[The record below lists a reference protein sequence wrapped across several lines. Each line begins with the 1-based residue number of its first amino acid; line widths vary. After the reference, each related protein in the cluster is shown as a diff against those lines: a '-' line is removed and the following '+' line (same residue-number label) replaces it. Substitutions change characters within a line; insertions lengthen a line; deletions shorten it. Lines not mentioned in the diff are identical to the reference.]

1 MIVFIVLHDF
11 HEIVTSSTSY
21 LLFDLCHVKA
31 LALAP
36 LNIKPKETVYAHHV
50 SLNETHHVLEGTRY
64 LFPVCSSLTKIRS
77 FPQFCN
83 TY

>member
-11 HEIVTSSTSY
+11 HEIVTSRTSY
-21 LLFDLCHVKA
+21 LPFDLCHVKS

-36 LNIKPKETVYAHHV
+36 LNIKSKETVYAHHV

-64 LFPVCSSLTKIRS
+64 LFPMCFSLTEIRS